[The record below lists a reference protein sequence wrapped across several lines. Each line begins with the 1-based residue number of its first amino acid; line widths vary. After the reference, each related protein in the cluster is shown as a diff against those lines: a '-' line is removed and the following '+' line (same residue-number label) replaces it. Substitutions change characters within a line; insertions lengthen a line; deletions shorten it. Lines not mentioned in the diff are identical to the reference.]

1 MVKFTHTSIFL
12 AITFIV
18 TGCATTSGLQTYDIP
33 NEGEYKT
40 DQGAELN
47 VVQISQRS
55 LPAITQSR
63 STSLSQIS
71 HLFQN
76 HQ

>member
-47 VVQISQRS
+47 VGQSSQ
-55 LPAITQSR
+55 Q
-63 STSLSQIS
+63 
-71 HLFQN
+71 
-76 HQ
+76 